1 MRAYIGT
8 FHWRMYFWVHKM
20 YVIFENLSRS
30 DICDNICD
38 VKLKLWLTGNPSKI
52 TWCTRDLCAVLKIHK
67 VYLAM
72 NFNGISDYMNRTFD
86 GNEKKIWCLY
96 CWTNICIDSLTL
108 VPLNNLYC
116 FYPAIEQCLTPKIS
130 VNCKSACQS
139 NQLKW
144 NFWVNNVS
152 YVDILNKN
160 YKLQP
165 SRICV

>member
-8 FHWRMYFWVHKM
+8 FHWRMCFWVHKM
-20 YVIFENLSRS
+20 YVIFESLSRS

-38 VKLKLWLTGNPSKI
+38 VKLKLWLTGNPGKI
-52 TWCTRDLCAVLKIHK
+52 TWCTRDLCAVQKIHK
-67 VYLAM
+67 VYLAT
-72 NFNGISDYMNRTFD
+72 NFNGISDYMNRIFD

-96 CWTNICIDSLTL
+96 CWTNKYIDSLTL

-116 FYPAIEQCLTPKIS
+116 FFFPRLNN
-130 VNCKSACQS
+130 VWCQKYYWNANPLA